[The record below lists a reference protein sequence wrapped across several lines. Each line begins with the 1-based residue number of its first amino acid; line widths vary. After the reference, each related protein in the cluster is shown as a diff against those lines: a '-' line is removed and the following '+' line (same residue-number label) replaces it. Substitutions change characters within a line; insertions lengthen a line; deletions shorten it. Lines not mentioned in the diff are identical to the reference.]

1 MEDKIMALVRRN
13 QYWLPSIFNDI
24 FDDAFMNSNIAKLN
38 STSPAVNIIENEKD
52 FTVEVAAP
60 GLTKSDFKININND
74 DELTIEM
81 EKKCDNKECDTKKKE
96 GKYLRREFS
105 YSRFQQS
112 LVLPDNI
119 DKKGISAKMEH
130 GVLTIVLPKKEEE
143 KPENATYTIDI
154 E

>member
-1 MEDKIMALVRRN
+1 MIMALVRRN

-24 FDDAFMNSNIAKLN
+24 FDDDFMGNNLTRLN
-38 STSPAVNIIENEKD
+38 STSPAVNIIENEKN
-52 FTVEVAAP
+52 FTVELAAP
-60 GLTKSDFKININND
+60 GLTKDDFKINISND

-81 EKKCDNKECDTKKKE
+81 EKKCENKEGDSKKKG

-143 KPENATYTIDI
+143 KPENTVHTIDI

>member
-1 MEDKIMALVRRN
+1 MALVRRN

-24 FDDAFMNSNIAKLN
+24 FDDDFMSNNVARLN

-60 GLTKSDFKININND
+60 GLTKSDFKINIAND

-81 EKKCDNKECDTKKKE
+81 EKKYENKEGEGKKKE

-112 LVLPDNI
+112 LVLPDNV
-119 DKKGISAKMEH
+119 DKKGISAKMER

-143 KPENATYTIDI
+143 KPENSIHTIDI

>member
-1 MEDKIMALVRRN
+1 MALVRRN

-24 FDDAFMNSNIAKLN
+24 FDDDFMNTNIARSN

-60 GLTKSDFKININND
+60 GLTKNDFKINVTND
-74 DELTIEM
+74 NELTIEM
-81 EKKCDNKECDTKKKE
+81 EKKYEDKEHEGKKN

-112 LVLPDNI
+112 LLLPDTI
-119 DKKGISAKMEH
+119 DRKGISAKMEH

-143 KPENATYTIDI
+143 KPIDTTQTIAI